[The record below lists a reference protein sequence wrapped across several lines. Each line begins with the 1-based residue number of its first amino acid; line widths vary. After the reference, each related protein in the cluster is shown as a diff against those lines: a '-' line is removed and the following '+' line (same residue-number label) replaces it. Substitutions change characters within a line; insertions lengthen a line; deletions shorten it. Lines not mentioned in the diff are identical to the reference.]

1 MCVVRKKGETQSNFG
16 GDFQRIYFFSTRGD
30 GGGANKLGM
39 QIYESGNKFS
49 WSM

>member
-16 GDFQRIYFFSTRGD
+16 GEFQRIYFFFD
-30 GGGANKLGM
+30 KGGWGANKLGM